1 MDSYLLSL
9 LIFIPL
15 AVAFVLLLLPARFVQ
30 VFKWMTL
37 MATLLQLGVAFF
49 VYIKFE
55 QKPAQVTTEE
65 TIAPQLIQAQLS
77 EEVDWIQIEMGS
89 LGTLSVDYHL
99 GVDGLSIS
107 MVLLAVFVLTI
118 GSISSWTIHQH
129 VKGYFLLY
137 LLLCS
142 SVVGCFIALDFFL
155 FYLFFEFMLLPMYF
169 LIGMWGGPRREYA
182 AIKFFIHTLLGS
194 IFILIAIIGLYV
206 SVIDPIETAMS
217 LGLAAT
223 AEAVTPQLIEQVQ
236 NMLAEGQIA
245 SEHMVRTFSMIAMT
259 DAGNFIPGT
268 ILSLLSQFTLLGI
281 SVRLWAFLALLIGFA
296 IKLPAVPLHTWLP
309 DAHVEAP
316 TPISVILAG
325 ILLKIGAYGILRT
338 AYSIFPEGA
347 VHYAWW
353 IALFGLIA
361 IIYGGMNALAMKDL
375 KKLIAYSSVSHMGF
389 VLLGLA
395 SLTVEG
401 ISGSIYQMFSHGLI
415 SSMLFLIAGVLY
427 DRTRDRMIAHYGGL
441 TNRMPYFTGLVV
453 IAFFASLGLPGFSGF
468 VAEVLVFL
476 GAFNSAT
483 LNELLPRW
491 MPILATLGLILGAAY
506 YLWTLQRM
514 FFGTY
519 YVRNTDWTAKLKD
532 LDVREYIMLVPL
544 AITVVV
550 FGIFPQLL
558 IDMIDTTVSTFVY
571 YVNTTGQ
578 ENLQL
583 IFR

>member
-1 MDSYLLSL
+1 M
-9 LIFIPL
+9 
-15 AVAFVLLLLPARFVQ
+15 LLLPARHIQ
-30 VFKWMTL
+30 VFRWMTL
-37 MATLLQLGVAFF
+37 LATLLQLGVAIF
-49 VYIKFE
+49 VYTRFE
-55 QKPAQVTTEE
+55 HTPQAASEDYANSSRYAAIQLTEK
-65 TIAPQLIQAQLS
+65 A
-77 EEVDWIQIEMGS
+77 DWIQMDMGS
-89 LGTLSVDYHL
+89 LGTLSIDYYL

-107 MVLLAVFVLTI
+107 MVLLAVLVLTI
-118 GSISSWTIHQH
+118 GAISSWSIRNH

-137 LLLCS
+137 LLLS
-142 SVVGCFIALDFFL
+142 ASVVGCFLALDFFL

-182 AIKFFIHTLLGS
+182 AIKFFLYTLLGS

-206 SVIDPIETAMS
+206 SVIDPVETALS
-217 LGLAAT
+217 LGLATHADQ
-223 AEAVTPQLIEQVQ
+223 VNPQIIEQVQ
-236 NMLAEGQIA
+236 SLLASGQIA
-245 SEHMVRTFSMIAMT
+245 SENLVRTFNMLAMM
-259 DAGNFIPGT
+259 DSANYIPGT
-268 ILSLLSQFTLLGI
+268 ILNILSQASLLGL
-281 SVRLWAFLALLIGFA
+281 SVRLWTFLALLIGFA

-325 ILLKIGAYGILRT
+325 ILLKIGAYGMLRT

-353 IALFGLIA
+353 IGLFGLIA
-361 IIYGGMNALAMKDL
+361 IIYAGMNALAMKDL

-389 VLLGLA
+389 VMLGLA

-401 ISGSIYQMFSHGLI
+401 ISGGIYQMFSHGLI
-415 SSMLFLIAGVLY
+415 SSMLFLVAGVIY
-427 DRTRDRMIAHYGGL
+427 DRTHDRMIAHYGGL
-441 TNRMPYFTGLVV
+441 TAKMPYFTALVV

-468 VAEVLVFL
+468 IAEMLVFL

-519 YVRNTDWTAKLKD
+519 YVRDTAWTSKLKD
-532 LDVREYIMLVPL
+532 LNVREYIMLVPL
-544 AITVVV
+544 AIAIVV
-550 FGIFPQLL
+550 FGIFPQVL
-558 IDMIDTTVSTFVY
+558 IDMIDATVSNFVY
-571 YVNTTGQ
+571 YVNTQGK